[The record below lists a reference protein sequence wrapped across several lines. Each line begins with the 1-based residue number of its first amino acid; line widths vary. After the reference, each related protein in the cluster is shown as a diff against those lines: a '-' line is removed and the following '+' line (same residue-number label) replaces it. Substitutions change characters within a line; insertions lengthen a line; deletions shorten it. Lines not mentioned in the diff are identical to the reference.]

1 MLSHNIKVNFSINQK
16 SLMLSHQ
23 ALFRLAQDRDVGRL
37 RALRALLD
45 SKFNLLSFLQV
56 AETVTLNGGEMDEDV
71 RSTFAVNEAEA
82 FITIEP
88 LYGTSYTIRHCLPP
102 VAILKLGGLLCS
114 IGAAH
119 KTAHRYNSELVL

>member
-1 MLSHNIKVNFSINQK
+1 
-16 SLMLSHQ
+16 MLSHQ

-56 AETVTLNGGEMDEDV
+56 TETITLNGGEMDEDV
-71 RSTFAVNEAEA
+71 RSTFAFNEAEA

-102 VAILKLGGLLCS
+102 LAIQKIRCS
-114 IGAAH
+114 VLF
-119 KTAHRYNSELVL
+119 HRRAKQNSSQI